1 MYQHIKLNFFKLES
15 KYGNKLMFVVRR
27 APVLARMFTSNKNIE
42 DVVKNKGK
50 ADEDI
55 YFNRKDK
62 ELLKKLVDKLDHST
76 EDLSDPE
83 VAKKSREAL
92 VTVLKKHNTRP
103 SEAMIEDLVT
113 WKAGGL

>member
-1 MYQHIKLNFFKLES
+1 
-15 KYGNKLMFVVRR
+15 MFVVRR
-27 APVLARMFTSNKNIE
+27 APVLARMFTSSKTTIE
-42 DVVKNKGK
+42 DAVKNKGK

-76 EDLSDPE
+76 EDLSNPE

-92 VTVLKKHNTRP
+92 VTVLKKHSIRP
-103 SEAMIEDLVT
+103 SEALIEDLVN
-113 WKAGGL
+113 WKAGGV